1 MTHRWHTKKPRQR
14 LSDRV
19 RRFVLHRDG
28 YMCRIRGDRCTG
40 RAAEVDHIVPVSRG
54 GTDDP
59 TNLRAACK
67 ACNAQENY
75 RARGRGGGQ
84 SRLRRPEKHPGDLS

>member
-1 MTHRWHTKKPRQR
+1 MTHRWHTRKPRQR
-14 LSDRV
+14 LSERT
-19 RRFVLHRDG
+19 RSFIRYRDG
-28 YMCRIRGDRCTG
+28 GLCRIKTDRCTTW
-40 RAAEVDHIVPVSRG
+40 ATEIDHIIPVSKG

-75 RARGRGGGQ
+75 KARGRGGGQ